1 MLVLPQLNGKHA
13 MKPDQKYAARMKAEG
28 FVKPAVW
35 IPADRV
41 EELKAIAAKMREDK
55 AKAE

>member
-1 MLVLPQLNGKHA
+1 

-35 IPADRV
+35 IPSDRV
-41 EELKAIAAKMREDK
+41 DELKAIAEKMRKEHKPKDV
-55 AKAE
+55 E

>member
-1 MLVLPQLNGKHA
+1 

-41 EELKAIAAKMREDK
+41 EELKAIAEKMRKEHK
-55 AKAE
+55 PKNVE